1 MNLLLDTHIALWAV
15 TEHPRLPERAV
26 QLITDP
32 DSRLWV
38 STASIWEIGIKHA
51 KTGGRA
57 GGLAVSAAQALEAF
71 DDAGYAILPID
82 GPHAVAAGDLPPH
95 HLDPFDR
102 MLVAQ
107 ALTTPLRLVTVNG
120 VLGRYS
126 DTVIVV

>member
-15 TEHPRLPERAV
+15 TDHPRLAKRAAE
-26 QLITDP
+26 LIIDP

-38 STASIWEIGIKHA
+38 SAASVWEIGIKHA
-51 KTGGRA
+51 KTEGRS
-57 GGLAVSAAQALEAF
+57 GGLAVSAAEALEAF

-82 GPHAVAAGDLPPH
+82 AQHAVAAGSLPPY

-107 ALTTPLRLVTVNG
+107 ALTTPLRLVTADG
-120 VLGRYS
+120 VMGRYS